1 MATSRVI
8 DRGDLGDVPAPGVM
22 PAGRRLLLAGLCLV
36 GGIAPLAARSIP
48 NQVVQIVYGVILAG
62 VLLGVTLAVRRSSR
76 LSASWQLPFAFFVFS
91 IVQVLNNSI
100 PSFVLSNVLHEHT
113 VDGNPLAS
121 TVFGT
126 VVIQLIEAL
135 IAIVPIVLLV
145 RMAGLGLGSIYA
157 RFGRF
162 GLAYVIAIVAFV
174 GIYAV
179 IGLSPSAHRFI
190 PMHGTMTID
199 RYLALSPALLVM
211 IISNGLEEEFLF
223 RGLFLQRYGAF
234 FGVWGANILQALVFA
249 FAHAG
254 VSYTVNTLLF
264 ILVAVFPLGL
274 IGGFLMRRSDGVVA
288 PAIFHAGVDIPIYLA
303 FLTFVS

>member
-1 MATSRVI
+1 
-8 DRGDLGDVPAPGVM
+8 M

-48 NQVVQIVYGVILAG
+48 NQVVQIVYGVILAA

-211 IISNGLEEEFLF
+211 VISNGLEEEFLF

-254 VSYTVNTLLF
+254 VSYTANTLLF
-264 ILVAVFPLGL
+264 ILVAVFPVGL